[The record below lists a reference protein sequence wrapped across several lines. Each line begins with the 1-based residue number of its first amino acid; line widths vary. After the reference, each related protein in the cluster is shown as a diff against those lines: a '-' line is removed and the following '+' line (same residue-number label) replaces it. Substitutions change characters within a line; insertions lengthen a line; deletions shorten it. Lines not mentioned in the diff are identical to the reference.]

1 MWELQPKTLYTF
13 LSATEKTIKDK
24 PAAVQAFVTANIEAT
39 RIMYTDK
46 AKIMPILV
54 KHTGYPEK
62 ILSETFDFLVKNCIW
77 DANSGLG
84 PERFNFTAN
93 LMAKVGNIKEG
104 KTPKYE
110 DIVDTTF
117 AKEGDRAA
125 RRMERPG
132 LPDGGLLG
140 RLQSRTGAALRWR
153 RRALKSR
160 QRREGK
166 TTMSVAHQVHT
177 GALADGATGGAA
189 AAEEDAVVGP
199 AGAVSLRLRR
209 ADPDRLAN
217 RRALH
222 QSDLLH
228 LSDRRSRSPST
239 TLTVSGELP
248 YFLGQ
253 SLEVMV
259 YGLSIAILV
268 GIPLAMAMARIRWLD
283 WALDL
288 PINALYATPWSRVV
302 PLLVLW
308 FGIYLKAKIIVV
320 FLFAVFPVLINT
332 YQGVRECDK
341 NMLEVARSF
350 RSNEWRVWQD
360 VLLPFAVPYI
370 IAGIRL
376 AIGRGLIG
384 MIIAEFYT
392 TISGLGFM
400 ITRYANMFE
409 MDKTFVP
416 VIVLMVLGVSLT
428 TVLKWV
434 GRRIAPWS
442 HANR

>member
-1 MWELQPKTLYTF
+1 VAPVAQGCR
-13 LSATEKTIKDK
+13 D
-24 PAAVQAFVTANIEAT
+24 Q
-39 RIMYTDK
+39 
-46 AKIMPILV
+46 
-54 KHTGYPEK
+54 EK
-62 ILSETFDFLVKNCIW
+62 IK
-77 DANSGLG
+77 
-84 PERFNFTAN
+84 
-93 LMAKVGNIKEG
+93 
-104 KTPKYE
+104 
-110 DIVDTTF
+110 
-117 AKEGDRAA
+117 
-125 RRMERPG
+125 
-132 LPDGGLLG
+132 
-140 RLQSRTGAALRWR
+140 
-153 RRALKSR
+153 
-160 QRREGK
+160 
-166 TTMSVAHQVHT
+166 MSVANQVHT
-177 GALADGATGGAA
+177 GQLADDAPRAA
-189 AAEEDAVVGP
+189 ATNSSWWERPALFRYGFVLLILIVWQIVGP
-199 AGAVSLRLRR
+199 FINPIFFTYPTKIAEAFY
-209 ADPDRLAN
+209 
-217 RRALH
+217 
-222 QSDLLH
+222 
-228 LSDRRSRSPST
+228 T
-239 TLTVSGELP
+239 TTISGELP

-259 YGLSIAILV
+259 YGLSIALIV
-268 GIPLAMAMARIRWLD
+268 GIPLGIAMARIRWLD

-288 PINALYATPWSRVV
+288 PINALYATPLVAVV

-341 NMLEVARSF
+341 NMLEVAHSF
-350 RSNEWRVWQD
+350 RSSEWRVWRD

-400 ITRYANMFE
+400 ITRYANVFE

-428 TVLKWV
+428 SLLKWV

-442 HANR
+442 AANR